1 MRCRARSGSFGFW
14 HAPLAHDEK
23 LRRVHFLARSLNKGV
38 FDVPLR
44 ILFADDSMTAQNM
57 GKKILSDAGYDVIA
71 VSNGAAA
78 VKKIAEQK
86 PDIIILDVYMPG
98 YSGLEVCE
106 KVRASLD
113 TAKTPVLLTVGKME
127 PYKPEDAN
135 RVKADGVIIKP
146 FEASDLLAIVK
157 KFEERIALM
166 PPPPIVAQTV
176 RLEPKYQEEEIEAPG
191 HVEHHTSSGKSNT
204 QPMVEVPDHMA
215 GSSAFSDL
223 LGPDAPNN
231 TQHFAVNT
239 PAAAFETSVIV
250 PAPPVL
256 SADYEP
262 SGAWK
267 EEAQTEHIATVA
279 VEQEPEILATAVDA
293 TSEPAEM
300 PIEASAVAESAEPD
314 TQLIPVEAEPE
325 PPHPQ
330 FIPVYKEPEPPPA
343 PEPEA
348 YEVVPTAAPPTGEMD
363 IPREPE
369 LQETAEET
377 TRSTVA
383 DHVEPGLLS
392 PIEQQMET
400 LATQAE
406 PVESVDASP
415 AEASIAQA
423 ASPQAASLQTPLA
436 EVPFEVAPAVMEVTP
451 VEVAPLE
458 SEPAP
463 AMIEPPVMIEPPSVE
478 PPSIEPPSIGTPAA
492 EPQPVEA
499 TAEVSDSDFEARVA
513 AAMAAYNH
521 AEAAP
526 SDTVAEAPAPV
537 AEAVP
542 AGNVY
547 TAQAFEVAQRA
558 PSFEYHPAAREP
570 EPTSVA
576 QTPPASAEII
586 AEPAAPA
593 PAAATPPVTA
603 PPQAEPVEAAPEV
616 VHSAIASGVEA
627 AAVAAASEVGSDHH
641 NITQAIH
648 RVMERLKP
656 ELVEEIMRELKP
668 KK

>member
-1 MRCRARSGSFGFW
+1 M
-14 HAPLAHDEK
+14 
-23 LRRVHFLARSLNKGV
+23 VVRSLNKGV

-57 GKKILSDAGYDVIA
+57 GKKILSDAGYDVVA

-146 FEASDLLAIVK
+146 FEASDLLAIIK

-176 RLEPKYQEEEIEAPG
+176 RLEPKYQEEEFAEPPG
-191 HVEHHTSSGKSNT
+191 HVDHHTSSGKSNT

-223 LGPDAPNN
+223 LGTDAPNN

-250 PAPPVL
+250 PAPPVP
-256 SADYEP
+256 SADFEP
-262 SGAWK
+262 SAAWK

-279 VEQEPEILATAVDA
+279 VEQEPEILATAVEA
-293 TSEPAEM
+293 ESEPAEM
-300 PIEASAVAESAEPD
+300 PTEAIPVVESAEPD
-314 TQLIPVEAEPE
+314 TQVIPVEAAPE
-325 PPHPQ
+325 PPHPN
-330 FIPVYKEPEPPPA
+330 FIPVYKEPEPPSA
-343 PEPEA
+343 PEPES
-348 YEVVPTAAPPTGEMD
+348 YEVVPTAAPPTGDID

-377 TRSTVA
+377 TRNTVA
-383 DHVEPGLLS
+383 DHVESGLLS

-400 LATQAE
+400 LTITQPE
-406 PVESVDASP
+406 PVEASADANS
-415 AEASIAQA
+415 A
-423 ASPQAASLQTPLA
+423 ALNAAPPPSHAAPPA

-451 VEVAPLE
+451 AEIAPIE
-458 SEPAP
+458 SQPEPP
-463 AMIEPPVMIEPPSVE
+463 AMIEPPQLESAAVE
-478 PPSIEPPSIGTPAA
+478 PPAIQPPAA
-492 EPQPVEA
+492 TTQEPVET

-521 AEAAP
+521 AETAA
-526 SDTVAEAPAPV
+526 AEVPAPV

-542 AGNVY
+542 ASNTY

-558 PSFEYHPAAREP
+558 PSFEYHPAAIQATEP
-570 EPTSVA
+570 SPTESA
-576 QTPPASAEII
+576 PHASAQIS
-586 AEPAAPA
+586 AEPVVSVS
-593 PAAATPPVTA
+593 PVASSQFIA
-603 PPQAEPVEAAPEV
+603 PPQPEPVEAVPAPEV

-641 NITQAIH
+641 NIAQAIH